1 MNDWRW
7 RLVRGATGAAVVA
20 GFLALAG
27 PEAGHR
33 AQAQPTQPQVAWV
46 DGRTDVW
53 VQNLDPNQPATV
65 RVDYYPMAG
74 VPPLTAP
81 EEMLQPVM
89 LLFPGQSSVFRYR
102 SPRPPTDPGT
112 PGPPF
117 GELGQYA
124 VIVNSTRRV
133 ASLNYT
139 VEPFTGA
146 AVTYTHVDVAPEIIV
161 PLMTRAFSRPAD
173 MTSIISIQSTETN
186 PLTTVDATVY
196 SKTYFQEPVTGQYD
210 PARVNPSVAR
220 TLSAVNTGGSWM
232 TDLSTWDEFAPFEAA
247 PPNRVLVGTVGWMRI
262 RTPNA
267 ATRVGAEAFSN
278 LRSINTAV
286 SGYAGVPVTHKTTR
300 YYLPLFRGLFDGITG
315 LSIVNP
321 DATRP
326 ARVRLTYFGSDLP
339 GHGCPSQA
347 PTTHIAPDGSDT
359 IPIGPNEN
367 IVLYQL
373 PGNAVAP
380 ANVGRFPLAANCFG
394 SAVLEVTE
402 GDGVVAMMHDVRVER
417 GPGGVNVVRTAS
429 GYMPVRQE
437 DAARRV
443 AVPVVRHDSTR
454 VPGERVPRVATG
466 IQVMNVDPANRP
478 ANVQI
483 TFVDMG
489 GNRIPAASSA
499 RTIGWRRAHT
509 WWTGAVPGI
518 SDRAPGLFEG
528 SAVIES
534 DVPVA
539 VVVSIATVQADS
551 VTYNGFAAE

>member
-1 MNDWRW
+1 MSGWRR
-7 RLVRGATGAAVVA
+7 RLVRGAAVTGLAAGLTAVA
-20 GFLALAG
+20 GPVQRHAG
-27 PEAGHR
+27 
-33 AQAQPTQPQVAWV
+33 AQPAQPQVGWV

-89 LLFPGQSSVFRYR
+89 LLWPGQSSVFRYR

-112 PGPPF
+112 PGLPF

-124 VIVNSTRRV
+124 VIVNSIRRV
-133 ASLNYT
+133 ATLNHT

-146 AVTYTHVDVAPEIIV
+146 AVMYTNVDVAPEIVV
-161 PLMTRAFSRPAD
+161 PLMTRSFSRPAD
-173 MTSIISIQSTETN
+173 MTSIVSIQSTETN
-186 PLTTVDATVY
+186 PMTTVEATVY
-196 SKTYFQEPVTGQYD
+196 SKTYFQEPISGQYD
-210 PARVNPSVAR
+210 PPRLNAPVSR

-232 TDLSTWDEFAPFEAA
+232 TDLSTWDEFTPFERT
-247 PPNRVLVGTVGWMRI
+247 PPNRVLVGTVGWMRL

-286 SGYAGVPVTHKTTR
+286 SGYAGVPVGLKTMR

-321 DATRP
+321 DATRT

-339 GHGCPSQA
+339 GHGCPGQA

-359 IPIGPNEN
+359 IPVPPNEN
-367 IVLYQL
+367 VVLYQL

-380 ANVGRFPLAANCFG
+380 ANVGRFPLPASCFG
-394 SAVLEVTE
+394 SAMLEVTE

-417 GPGGVNVVRTAS
+417 GPGGVNVVRSAS

-437 DAARRV
+437 DAARRT

-454 VPGERVPRVATG
+454 VPGARVPRVATG

-483 TFVDMG
+483 TFLDLG
-489 GNRIPAASSA
+489 GNRIDAAASA
-499 RTIGWRRAHT
+499 RVVGWRRAHT

-551 VTYNGFAAE
+551 VTYNGFGAE